1 MQHITTI
8 SKRAHLKSLGR
19 NMGQEVILIHAW
31 KMVTKTN
38 FKHYRKRRTGYILLV
53 KIWFRKEIRVRKRV
67 IRGCLLSVL
76 PPRERGSAPRPI
88 WKRSIN
94 NRKPVFQLSQS
105 VQLLVGNL
113 RVGEAKI
120 IERQNNGTCKSLH
133 GQKLYVSDGEYSK
146 RS

>member
-1 MQHITTI
+1 MENGDQNEFQTLSEKEDRLHPAGKDMVQEGDQ
-8 SKRAHLKSLGR
+8 SEKKSNSRLP
-19 NMGQEVILIHAW
+19 
-31 KMVTKTN
+31 
-38 FKHYRKRRTGYILLV
+38 
-53 KIWFRKEIRVRKRV
+53 
-67 IRGCLLSVL
+67 LSVL